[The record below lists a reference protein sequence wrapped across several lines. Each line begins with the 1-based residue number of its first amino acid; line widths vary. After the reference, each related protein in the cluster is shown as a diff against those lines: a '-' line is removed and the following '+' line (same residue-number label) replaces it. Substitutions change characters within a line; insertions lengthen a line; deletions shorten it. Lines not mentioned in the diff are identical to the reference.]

1 LLASQRRQR
10 IAQELA
16 RDGAVRVADLVALLG
31 VSDMTVRRDLEAMQR
46 SGLLT
51 KVHGGAIAPGN
62 SADEPGFEAKL
73 SQLPAEKE
81 AIARAAA
88 GLVRP
93 GNSVAVSAG
102 TTTWAL
108 ARWLP
113 PGITVLTNSISL
125 AEELRRAGHEST
137 VILTGGIRT
146 PSDALVGPVAD
157 AAIRSFYVDVLILGV
172 HGMDPE
178 AGFTTPNIAEAGTNR
193 TLVSCA
199 RRTVVIADHTKW
211 RTVGLARIG
220 PFGIAHTLISDD
232 GLDSAARDSLA
243 AAVGDLVLVT
253 PSSGAET
260 HTQPD
265 PSVAG
270 LGGAALGGA
279 GLGGAGLGG
288 AGLGGAGLGGPGLER
303 AVRW

>member
-1 LLASQRRQR
+1 VIYVLASQRRLR
-10 IAQELA
+10 IAQELQH
-16 RDGAVRVADLVALLG
+16 DGAVRVADLVALLG

-51 KVHGGAIAPGN
+51 KVHGGAIVPGN
-62 SADEPGFEAKL
+62 SAEEPGFEAKI
-73 SQLPAEKE
+73 SQYPDEKA

-88 GLVRP
+88 NLVRP

-113 PGITVLTNSISL
+113 PGVTVLTNSISL
-125 AEELRRAGHEST
+125 AEELRRIGHEST
-137 VILTGGIRT
+137 VILTGGMRT

-178 AGFTTPNIAEAGTNR
+178 AGFTTPNIAEAETNR
-193 TLVSCA
+193 TLISCA
-199 RRTVVIADHTKW
+199 RRTVVVADRSKW

-232 GLDSAARDSLA
+232 SLDPLARDSLA
-243 AAVGDLVLVT
+243 SAVGDLVLVT
-253 PSSGAET
+253 PGSGAAT
-260 HTQPD
+260 HSGQGPE
-265 PSVAG
+265 SAG
-270 LGGAALGGA
+270 LGEAAH
-279 GLGGAGLGG
+279 
-288 AGLGGAGLGGPGLER
+288 
-303 AVRW
+303 

>member
-1 LLASQRRQR
+1 MLASQRRQR
-10 IAQELA
+10 IAQELQ
-16 RDGAVRVADLVALLG
+16 RDGAVRVTDLVALLG
-31 VSDMTVRRDLEAMQR
+31 VSDMTVRRDLEAMQA

-51 KVHGGAIAPGN
+51 KVHGGAIVPGN
-62 SADEPGFEAKL
+62 SAEEPGFEAKL
-73 SQLPAEKE
+73 SQFPAEKA

-108 ARWLP
+108 AHWLP

-125 AEELRRAGHEST
+125 AEELRRIGHDST
-137 VILTGGIRT
+137 VILTGGVRT

-157 AAIRSFYVDVLILGV
+157 AAIRSFFVDVLILGV

-178 AGFTTPNIAEAGTNR
+178 AGFTTPNIAEAETNR

-199 RRTVVIADHTKW
+199 RRTVVVADRTKW

-220 PFGIAHTLISDD
+220 PFGMAHTLISDD
-232 GLDSAARDSLA
+232 GLDGPAQTALA
-243 AAVGDLVLVT
+243 SAVGELILVT
-253 PSSGAET
+253 AGSGADL
-260 HTQPD
+260 HNQLD
-265 PSVAG
+265 RDAG
-270 LGGAALGGA
+270 AVGASAS
-279 GLGGAGLGG
+279 
-288 AGLGGAGLGGPGLER
+288 
-303 AVRW
+303 

>member
-1 LLASQRRQR
+1 MLASQRHLL
-10 IAQELA
+10 IAQELQ

-51 KVHGGAIAPGN
+51 KVHGGAVTPGN
-62 SADEPGFEAKL
+62 SADEPGFAAKL
-73 SQLPAEKE
+73 TQFPDEKA

-88 GLVRP
+88 ELVRP
-93 GNSVAVSAG
+93 GSSVAVSAG

-125 AEELRRAGHEST
+125 AEELRRIGHDST
-137 VILTGGIRT
+137 VILTGGVRT

-178 AGFTTPNIAEAGTNR
+178 AGFTTPNIAEAETNR

-199 RRTVVIADHTKW
+199 RATVVVADRTKW

-220 PFGIAHTLISDD
+220 PFSMAHTLISDD
-232 GLDSAARDSLA
+232 GLDPQARDSLA
-243 AAVGDLVLVT
+243 ATVGDLVLVSPGT
-253 PSSGAET
+253 EDGGRAAGDGA
-260 HTQPD
+260 
-265 PSVAG
+265 S
-270 LGGAALGGA
+270 
-279 GLGGAGLGG
+279 
-288 AGLGGAGLGGPGLER
+288 
-303 AVRW
+303 W

>member
-1 LLASQRRQR
+1 VLAGQRRQR
-10 IAQELA
+10 IAQEVQ
-16 RDGAVRVADLVALLG
+16 RVGAVRVADLVALLG
-31 VSDMTVRRDLEAMQR
+31 VSDMTIRRDLEAMQE

-62 SADEPGFEAKL
+62 SAEEPGFEAKF
-73 SQLPAEKE
+73 SQYPGEKA

-108 ARWLP
+108 ARYLP

-125 AEELRRAGHEST
+125 AEELRRIGNESP
-137 VILTGGIRT
+137 VILTGGMRT

-157 AAIRSFYVDVLILGV
+157 AAIQSFYVDVLILGV

-178 AGFTTPNIAEAGTNR
+178 AGFTTPNIAEAETNR

-199 RRTVVIADHTKW
+199 RRTVVVADHTKW

-220 PFGIAHTLISDD
+220 QFSIAHTLISDD
-232 GLDSAARDSLA
+232 GLDQGARETLA
-243 AAVGDLVLVT
+243 AAVGELVLVP
-253 PSSGAET
+253 PSSAAALPAAPGQGAA
-260 HTQPD
+260 D
-265 PSVAG
+265 
-270 LGGAALGGA
+270 LGGAR
-279 GLGGAGLGG
+279 
-288 AGLGGAGLGGPGLER
+288 P
-303 AVRW
+303 W

>member
-1 LLASQRRQR
+1 MTEVLASQRRQL
-10 IAQELA
+10 IAQELQ
-16 RDGAVRVADLVALLG
+16 RDRAVRVADLVALLG
-31 VSDMTVRRDLEAMQR
+31 VSDMTVRRDLEAMQS

-51 KVHGGAIAPGN
+51 KVHGGAIMPGN
-62 SADEPGFEAKL
+62 SADEPGFQAKV
-73 SQLPAEKE
+73 SQCPDEKA

-88 GLVRP
+88 VLVRS

-113 PGITVLTNSISL
+113 PGITVLTNSL
-125 AEELRRAGHEST
+125 RLTEELRRIGHDSA
-137 VILTGGIRT
+137 VILTGGVRT

-157 AAIRSFYVDVLILGV
+157 AAIRSFFVDVLILGV

-178 AGFTTPNIAEAGTNR
+178 AGFTTPNIAEAETNR
-193 TLVSCA
+193 TLVSSA
-199 RRTVVIADHTKW
+199 RRTVVIADSSKW

-232 GLDSAARDSLA
+232 GLDAAARESLS

-253 PSSGAET
+253 PGTGPEIPHQPEREAAESGWT
-260 HTQPD
+260 
-265 PSVAG
+265 AG
-270 LGGAALGGA
+270 
-279 GLGGAGLGG
+279 
-288 AGLGGAGLGGPGLER
+288 R
-303 AVRW
+303 